1 MTDMSLASRQIA
13 PTVCIC
19 IFVRLICFSFLS
31 LFAFVFLLAFVYAFY
46 LHSYQN
52 LFCVWIFIGHLI
64 DNDGHVTDLWTRVA
78 QVLFRV
84 FVFQHS
90 GTYQKH
96 YTSNFSYFLYQC
108 NLMRVNCTS
117 YSVFLTKITCSI
129 IIVEC

>member
-78 QVLFRV
+78 QVLWNDLYFNTLVHTRDIIPN
-84 FVFQHS
+84 
-90 GTYQKH
+90 
-96 YTSNFSYFLYQC
+96 TSHILLHQFIF
-108 NLMRVNCTS
+108 MHVNCTP
-117 YSVFLTKITCSI
+117 YRVFITKI
-129 IIVEC
+129 IIVECEW